1 MGANSAHSC
10 RVGFVFLAEAEP
22 QCSRISN
29 AIAHHTTEVGIVYD
43 RSGTNIEVEHVLLS
57 DNRIGLA
64 IMPGTRRD
72 TGHLN
77 ISRTAAIGY
86 SNNGGVVFIS
96 NVASQSVLARNERAG
111 LLKELMGCLVCTC
124 WCWTRRTGI
133 RVICISV
140 QCQELSHKCSTFLQA
155 VDLMTA

>member
-64 IMPGTRRD
+64 IMPGHWPLKHFENSSHRVQQQW
-72 TGHLN
+72 GC
-77 ISRTAAIGY
+77 
-86 SNNGGVVFIS
+86 
-96 NVASQSVLARNERAG
+96 G
-111 LLKELMGCLVCTC
+111 L
-124 WCWTRRTGI
+124 
-133 RVICISV
+133 
-140 QCQELSHKCSTFLQA
+140 HF
-155 VDLMTA
+155 